1 MNFNP
6 RISKDGQKS
15 VGCLFVVMGSVF
27 AAFGMAALLG
37 VGNGI
42 ELEFFGID
50 LNSRS
55 GRIWWVLGSLVA
67 IGLGVLLFRA
77 RNRGG

>member
-1 MNFNP
+1 M
-6 RISKDGQKS
+6 
-15 VGCLFVVMGSVF
+15 MGSVC
-27 AAFGMAALLG
+27 AAFGIAALLG
-37 VGNGI
+37 IGNGI
-42 ELEFFGID
+42 ELVFFDID